1 MPFAPDQ
8 KRSSANLVSG
18 MNAPE
23 LDNARLSRLLHDEVG
38 QVLSAI
44 GLQLDLLRMDIAEAS
59 ASAGS
64 RITEIQRLLEGA
76 IGNVRNL
83 SRALNPFAAGQ
94 AGLETSL
101 QQLAERYRCGAA
113 GVITMNYDSSVRP
126 PAGVAAAMYKISE
139 LALDNAVRHS
149 GAGEIEVLVKRIKTG
164 VSLTVRDNGKGFSP
178 RDENTLSRGAGMHLM
193 RRHASAAGLRLSL
206 ASAPG
211 RGTIVRVI
219 HPVPT
224 PRGAVRVRS

>member
-1 MPFAPDQ
+1 
-8 KRSSANLVSG
+8 

-44 GLQLDLLRMDIAEAS
+44 GLQLDLLRMDIADAS
-59 ASAGS
+59 ASAAN
-64 RITEIQRLLEGA
+64 RIGDIQRLIEGA

-83 SRALNPFAAGQ
+83 SRALNPSAAGQ

-101 QQLAERYRCGAA
+101 QQLAERYRRASA
-113 GVITMNYDSSVRP
+113 GVIRMYYDTSVRP

-149 GAGEIEVLVKRIKTG
+149 GAAEIDVVVKRIKTG
-164 VSLTVRDNGKGFSP
+164 VSLTIRDNGKGFSP
-178 RDENTLSRGAGMHLM
+178 RDGNTLERGVGMHLM
-193 RRHASAAGLRLSL
+193 RRHASAAGLRLSI

-211 RGTIVRVI
+211 RGTIVRVTQR
-219 HPVPT
+219 VPT
-224 PRGAVRVRS
+224 PAGQPA